1 MRYHLGAA
9 FAVAFAASV
18 TPAIVTP
25 VMAAV
30 EVGQLD
36 CRGSSQQ
43 FVLGSITNLQCVFR
57 PSSGARPQ
65 AYVAQIKRFGLDI
78 GFNQSTAIVW
88 SVFAPSHVSPGDLRG
103 TYVGASANATVGVGV
118 GANAL
123 WGGSNNTIALQPLS
137 GQGQIGLGVVGGISA
152 MEMHAHDV
160 PRGKRHRHHRR
171 HR

>member
-18 TPAIVTP
+18 TPA
-25 VMAAV
+25 MAAV

-43 FVLGSITNLQCVFR
+43 YGLGSVTNLQCVFR

-65 AYVAQIKRFGLDI
+65 SYAAQIRRFGLDI
-78 GFNQSTAIVW
+78 GYNQSTAIVW
-88 SVFAPSHVSPGDLRG
+88 SVFAPSNVPPGSLSG

-137 GQGQIGLGVVGGISA
+137 GQGQIGLGAAGGISA
-152 MEMHAHDV
+152 MDLRPAEPV
-160 PRGKRHRHHRR
+160 RRRHRHRR
-171 HR
+171 

>member
-18 TPAIVTP
+18 TPA
-25 VMAAV
+25 MAAV

-36 CRGSSQQ
+36 CRGASQQ
-43 FVLGSITNLQCVFR
+43 FILGSITNLQCMFR

-65 AYVAQIKRFGLDI
+65 PYVAQIKRFGLDI
-78 GFNQSTAIVW
+78 GYNQSTAIVW
-88 SVFAPSHVSPGDLRG
+88 SVFAPSNVPPGSLSG

-137 GQGQIGLGVVGGISA
+137 GQGQIGLGVAGGISA
-152 MEMHAHDV
+152 MDLSPAEPV
-160 PRGKRHRHHRR
+160 RGRR
-171 HR
+171 HRYRR

>member
-18 TPAIVTP
+18 TPA
-25 VMAAV
+25 MAAV

-43 FVLGSITNLQCVFR
+43 FVVGSITNLQCVFR

-65 AYVAQIKRFGLDI
+65 PYVAQIKRFGLDI
-78 GFNQSTAIVW
+78 GYNQSTAIVW
-88 SVFAPSHVSPGDLRG
+88 SVFAPSNVPPGSLSG

-137 GQGQIGLGVVGGISA
+137 GQGQIGLGVAGGISA
-152 MEMHAHDV
+152 MDISPAEPV
-160 PRGKRHRHHRR
+160 RGRRHRHRR
-171 HR
+171 

>member
-18 TPAIVTP
+18 TPA
-25 VMAAV
+25 MAAV

-36 CRGSSQQ
+36 CRGASQQ
-43 FVLGSITNLQCVFR
+43 FVLGSITNLQCMFR

-65 AYVAQIKRFGLDI
+65 PYVAQIKRFGLDI
-78 GFNQSTAIVW
+78 GYNQSTAIVW
-88 SVFAPSHVSPGDLRG
+88 SVFAPSNVPPGSLSG

-123 WGGSNNTIALQPLS
+123 VGGSGNTFALQPVSL
-137 GQGQIGLGVVGGISA
+137 QGQTGLSVAAGVASLELRPGG
-152 MEMHAHDV
+152 
-160 PRGKRHRHHRR
+160 R
-171 HR
+171 

>member
-18 TPAIVTP
+18 TPA
-25 VMAAV
+25 MAAV

-36 CRGSSQQ
+36 CRGASQQ
-43 FVLGSITNLQCVFR
+43 FVLGSITNLQCMFR

-65 AYVAQIKRFGLDI
+65 PYVAQIKRFGLDI
-78 GFNQSTAIVW
+78 GYNQSTAIVW
-88 SVFAPSHVSPGDLRG
+88 SVFAPSNVPPGSLSG

-137 GQGQIGLGVVGGISA
+137 GQAQTGLSVAAGIA
-152 MEMHAHDV
+152 GMDLR
-160 PRGKRHRHHRR
+160 PGR
-171 HR
+171 

>member
-18 TPAIVTP
+18 TPA
-25 VMAAV
+25 MAAV

-43 FVLGSITNLQCVFR
+43 FVLGSVTNLQCMFR

-78 GFNQSTAIVW
+78 GYNQSTAIVW
-88 SVFAPSHVSPGDLRG
+88 SVFAPSNVPPGSLSG

-137 GQGQIGLGVVGGISA
+137 GQGQIGLGVAGGISA
-152 MEMHAHDV
+152 MDITPAEPV
-160 PRGKRHRHHRR
+160 RGRRHRHRR
-171 HR
+171 

>member
-18 TPAIVTP
+18 TPA
-25 VMAAV
+25 MAAV

-36 CRGSSQQ
+36 CRGASQQ
-43 FVLGSITNLQCVFR
+43 FVLGSITNLQCMFR

-65 AYVAQIKRFGLDI
+65 PYVAQIKRFGLDI
-78 GFNQSTAIVW
+78 GYNQSTAIVW
-88 SVFAPSHVSPGDLRG
+88 SVFAPSNVPPGSLSG

-137 GQGQIGLGVVGGISA
+137 GQGQIGLGVAGGISA
-152 MEMHAHDV
+152 MDLSPAEPV
-160 PRGKRHRHHRR
+160 RGRR
-171 HR
+171 HRYRR

>member
-18 TPAIVTP
+18 TPA
-25 VMAAV
+25 MAAV

-36 CRGSSQQ
+36 CRGASQQ
-43 FVLGSITNLQCVFR
+43 FILGSITNLQCMFR

-65 AYVAQIKRFGLDI
+65 PYVAQIKRFGLDI
-78 GFNQSTAIVW
+78 GYNQSTAIVW
-88 SVFAPSHVSPGDLRG
+88 SVFAPSNVPPGSLSG

-137 GQGQIGLGVVGGISA
+137 GQGQIGLGVAGGISA
-152 MEMHAHDV
+152 MDLSPAEPV
-160 PRGKRHRHHRR
+160 RGRRHRHRR
-171 HR
+171 

>member
-18 TPAIVTP
+18 TPA
-25 VMAAV
+25 MAAV

-36 CRGSSQQ
+36 CRGASQQ
-43 FVLGSITNLQCVFR
+43 FVLGSITNLQCMFR

-65 AYVAQIKRFGLDI
+65 PYVAQIKRFGLDI
-78 GFNQSTAIVW
+78 GYNQSTAIVW
-88 SVFAPSHVSPGDLRG
+88 SVFAPSNVPPGSLSG

-137 GQGQIGLGVVGGISA
+137 GQGQIGLGVAGGISA
-152 MEMHAHDV
+152 MDLSPAEPV
-160 PRGKRHRHHRR
+160 RGRRHRHRR
-171 HR
+171 

>member
-9 FAVAFAASV
+9 FAVALAASV
-18 TPAIVTP
+18 TPA
-25 VMAAV
+25 MAAV

-36 CRGSSQQ
+36 CRGASQQ

-88 SVFAPSHVSPGDLRG
+88 SVFAPSHVSPGSLKG

-137 GQGQIGLGVVGGISA
+137 GQGQIGLGAAGGISA
-152 MEMHAHDV
+152 MDLRPAEPV
-160 PRGKRHRHHRR
+160 RRRHRHRR
-171 HR
+171 

>member
-1 MRYHLGAA
+1 MRYHLGTA
-9 FAVAFAASV
+9 FAAALAASV
-18 TPAIVTP
+18 TLAIVTP

-36 CRGSSQQ
+36 CRGTSQQ
-43 FVLGSITNLQCVFR
+43 FVIGSITNLQCSFR

-88 SVFAPSHVSPGDLRG
+88 SVFAPSHVSPGSLKG

-137 GQGQIGLGVVGGISA
+137 GQGQIGLGVAGGISA
-152 MEMHAHDV
+152 MDISPAEP
-160 PRGKRHRHHRR
+160 PRRRHRHRR
-171 HR
+171 